1 MYLEIPDTE
10 HGCVADGAHASCV
23 IPRHESGWRNYR
35 DWGRGRDIEVLECV
49 SEEGEYRV
57 EEGESVGLWAAYSMI
72 LSVRHTFSIKGL
84 PRSPHTPVQVDRCST
99 STISPT

>member
-10 HGCVADGAHASCV
+10 YGGVADRAYASCI

-35 DWGRGRDIEVLECV
+35 DWGRGRDTEVLECV
-49 SEEGEYRV
+49 SKEGEYRV

-72 LSVRHTFSIKGL
+72 LSARHTFPFKWL
-84 PRSPHTPVQVDRCST
+84 LRSAIFPYGQSLL
-99 STISPT
+99 